1 MRPGSRTAG
10 RVAGSIAAS
19 RASDALLKSAAR
31 RSGNTPDR
39 SRTTPALSSMP
50 GFYMPFWPYRSNF
63 IDFFSLQKFSVGP
76 AAVDDMR
83 SAGGENGFVGG
94 EIYGQR
100 GNLVRLAQA
109 SHRLTRHE
117 CARHLIDVLAA
128 LARLR
133 FDALLE

>member
-50 GFYMPFWPYRSNF
+50 GLSMPFGPYRSNF

-76 AAVDDMR
+76 AAVDDMC
-83 SAGGENGFVGG
+83 GTGCEGGFVGG
-94 EIYGQR
+94 EIYRQR
-100 GNLVRLAQA
+100 GNLFRLAQA
-109 SHRLTRHE
+109 SHRLARHE
-117 CARHLIDVLAA
+117 GACHL
-128 LARLR
+128 
-133 FDALLE
+133 